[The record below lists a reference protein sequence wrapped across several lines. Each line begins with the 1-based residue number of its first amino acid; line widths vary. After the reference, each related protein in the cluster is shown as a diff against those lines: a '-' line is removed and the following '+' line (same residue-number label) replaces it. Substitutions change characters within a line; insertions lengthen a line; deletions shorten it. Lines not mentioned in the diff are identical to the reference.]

1 MIVAFMDLLGFSNL
15 LRNNMEV
22 AIDNLNTFNNVIK
35 TRVIDNKCHPIEE
48 YRENYPNDVKFQQFV
63 EKSSVTSFEQMI
75 SFSDSLVLGGTDCNM
90 FIKQLMNFVATVYI
104 EYSEPFQKNFSD
116 INQVT
121 TYKVAEGCGS
131 GSIQYHKAF
140 PILFR
145 GELSVGNDV
154 TFWDEYCINDSDFKI
169 SSRNVMGL
177 TYLNAVKL
185 ESVGKGPRL
194 FCDKSLVDAVDD
206 EINKY
211 IKLVD
216 SEKEIYEIVWTIEGC
231 EATGCCSSN
240 KWSNVINRINDK
252 MLPAAINLYKYYQKD
267 KGLEPQYKELLN
279 LVCVGIVKYAK
290 DECNR
295 ENEAIHYINQVFQ
308 EKHIQVIDGSLLE
321 DFIG

>member
-1 MIVAFMDLLGFSNL
+1 
-15 LRNNMEV
+15 
-22 AIDNLNTFNNVIK
+22 
-35 TRVIDNKCHPIEE
+35 
-48 YRENYPNDVKFQQFV
+48 
-63 EKSSVTSFEQMI
+63 
-75 SFSDSLVLGGTDCNM
+75 
-90 FIKQLMNFVATVYI
+90 
-104 EYSEPFQKNFSD
+104 
-116 INQVT
+116 
-121 TYKVAEGCGS
+121 
-131 GSIQYHKAF
+131 
-140 PILFR
+140 
-145 GELSVGNDV
+145 
-154 TFWDEYCINDSDFKI
+154 
-169 SSRNVMGL
+169 MGL

-240 KWSNVINRINDK
+240 KWSNVTNRINDK

>member
-1 MIVAFMDLLGFSNL
+1 MEAFSIIKHFLYYLEADYQLVTMLL
-15 LRNNMEV
+15 
-22 AIDNLNTFNNVIK
+22 
-35 TRVIDNKCHPIEE
+35 
-48 YRENYPNDVKFQQFV
+48 
-63 EKSSVTSFEQMI
+63 
-75 SFSDSLVLGGTDCNM
+75 
-90 FIKQLMNFVATVYI
+90 
-104 EYSEPFQKNFSD
+104 
-116 INQVT
+116 
-121 TYKVAEGCGS
+121 
-131 GSIQYHKAF
+131 
-140 PILFR
+140 
-145 GELSVGNDV
+145 
-154 TFWDEYCINDSDFKI
+154 FWDEYCINDSDFKI